1 MQEKGC
7 HFFLYFLHKKA
18 EKVRFFLRNPKK
30 NTNFAAVF

>member
-1 MQEKGC
+1 MA
-7 HFFLYFLHKKA
+7 FLCFLRKKA